1 MIKDLPEI
9 TANLS
14 QMVIPIKQ
22 RSGEEKETQR
32 QVERKIVIVKEIDK
46 KCIVHIMELT
56 RAIMQEEASVG
67 SHETICRKSL
77 MRLLHKMQQANVLN
91 FYEVTLQYGERLRL
105 YRMVSHPK
113 INIEHQLLQREVLRL
128 KSNLHLTVEERPLRS
143 MQEIQNK
150 KRKELIAH
158 KQKQLIEKKIT
169 QGTKPSVPKLLL
181 ACTLHEFLFFLLVE
195 QKRDQAPLE
204 MNTELL
210 QLWQRTEPSL
220 QTRQFLEEWQAEE
233 SPSLPYMEDISWRTF
248 IPPLPKYEDKPAGWL
263 YFMDVVS
270 RMPLSLIMRM
280 FRIERDSMDQ
290 LRSQLQHPVRQHY
303 LMHQLQLE
311 NLIPRLRLQQL
322 YQNTLR
328 LLNNMGLVQVSE
340 AQLGRDGLQRWVYLN
355 RRSCLLDTTTSSGHN
370 YNRISAERQYE
381 ELHFEFETRQEIT
394 DYWAKLQHIC
404 IYTKL
409 GFLKHRDRRKT
420 EPRLPPLDFVRICTD
435 FEEAVPFDDGTVP
448 GDRQGAAGLSSKLY
462 AHQFRHW
469 SWVKRTVK
477 SAGTGS
483 AVGAIPATKRKRR
496 SVVRVKS
503 VAKMQ
508 IRKTRGPISAAQLD
522 VRKRKGGPRDDI
534 DRDALRNMRN
544 LRVTWTAAE
553 DRLLKMGRAVYMFID
568 APLPALA
575 LFNVGTICRDVI
587 RHYLGICNKTTQ
599 ACVRRMQFL
608 IRMKRDLPDV
618 PNWIYT
624 MQTQPEIN
632 NVYNERF
639 LTELKETYP
648 SRSEFNEALLIHF
661 ILILSKLHHL
671 VNSAASLRFI
681 PLVSPLLMSLIP
693 IEHCATSVYTARQLG
708 GVPATLQGMPSP
720 EWGHGSVA
728 LRQSQ
733 YRDGAAGDRCH
744 GGTAQYTMLC
754 QGQDAL
760 QSAGLRDLQTL
771 LRGCVECGLQ
781 QGQGRL
787 SGGRH
792 QASQHTGRQSSDFW
806 ASTLAQ
812 LQVQVKI
819 KLPEARSR
827 AVRCVLCFRAPL
839 PGAAG
844 NCQCAAHFPE
854 LCSAAADG

>member
-9 TANLS
+9 TANLC

-22 RSGEEKETQR
+22 RSGEEKETQH
-32 QVERKIVIVKEIDK
+32 QVERKILIVKEIDK
-46 KCIVHIMELT
+46 KCILHIMELT
-56 RAIMQEEASVG
+56 RAIMQEEANIG
-67 SHETICRKSL
+67 SQETICRKSI
-77 MRLLHKMQQANVLN
+77 MRLLHKMQQANVIN
-91 FYEVTLQYGERLRL
+91 VYEVTLQYGERLRL
-105 YRMVSHPK
+105 YRMVTHPK

-128 KSNLHLTVEERPLRS
+128 KSNLHMTVEERPLRS

-150 KRKELIAH
+150 KRKELIAR
-158 KQKQLIEKKIT
+158 KQQQLIEKKMT
-169 QGTKPSVPKLLL
+169 QGSKPSVPKLLL

-195 QKRDQAPLE
+195 QQRDQAPLE
-204 MNTELL
+204 MTTELL
-210 QLWQRTEPSL
+210 QLWQRTEPAL

-233 SPSLPYMEDISWRTF
+233 SPSRPYIEDISWRTF

-263 YFMDVVS
+263 YFMDVVN

-280 FRIERDSMDQ
+280 FRIERDLMDQ

-322 YQNTLR
+322 YQSTLR

-340 AQLGRDGLQRWVYLN
+340 TQLGRDGLQRWVYLN

-370 YNRISAERQYE
+370 YNRISTERQYE
-381 ELHFEFETRQEIT
+381 ELHFEFETREEIT

-409 GFLKHRDRRKT
+409 GFLKHRDRRKA
-420 EPRLPPLDFVRICTD
+420 EPRPPPLDFVRTCTD
-435 FEEAVPFDDGTVP
+435 FEEAVQFDTGSVP

-477 SAGTGS
+477 SSATGS
-483 AVGAIPATKRKRR
+483 AAGAVQTNKRKRR
-496 SVVRVKS
+496 SVVRVKP

-671 VNSAASLRFI
+671 VNSA
-681 PLVSPLLMSLIP
+681 VS
-693 IEHCATSVYTARQLG
+693 
-708 GVPATLQGMPSP
+708 
-720 EWGHGSVA
+720 
-728 LRQSQ
+728 
-733 YRDGAAGDRCH
+733 
-744 GGTAQYTMLC
+744 
-754 QGQDAL
+754 
-760 QSAGLRDLQTL
+760 
-771 LRGCVECGLQ
+771 
-781 QGQGRL
+781 
-787 SGGRH
+787 
-792 QASQHTGRQSSDFW
+792 
-806 ASTLAQ
+806 
-812 LQVQVKI
+812 
-819 KLPEARSR
+819 
-827 AVRCVLCFRAPL
+827 
-839 PGAAG
+839 
-844 NCQCAAHFPE
+844 
-854 LCSAAADG
+854 